1 MHDKNEYIIQIKKI
15 KEALYHGLILLKVHR
30 DIKFNQTAWL
40 KSYIDINTELRK
52 NKKWFQKRFFQVK
65 E

>member
-15 KEALYHGLILLKVHR
+15 KEALYNGLILLKVHR
-30 DIKFNQTAWL
+30 GIKFNQTAWL